1 MKLLSSCV
9 AVIVLLLTVNTP
21 TLTQTKVRVGVF
33 DSRAIAI
40 AYAQS
45 AAFQQQMQAFQAQ
58 GQKAKA
64 SNDAKLLAE
73 FEAKAQTQQA
83 LLHLQAFSI
92 GSVSEYLV
100 KYKDDVA
107 AVAKEAN
114 VSVIVSQ
121 FELAYQDPSV
131 ETVDVTEALVKK
143 INASPRLTAMLAGL
157 KTNKPLSMLEAL
169 GIKED

>member
-9 AVIVLLLTVNTP
+9 AVLVLLLIVNTP

-33 DSRAIAI
+33 DSRGIAI

-45 AAFQQQMQAFQAQ
+45 AAFQQQMQELRAQAE
-58 GQKAKA
+58 KAKA

-73 FEAKAQTQQA
+73 FEAKGQTQQV
-83 LLHLQAFSI
+83 LLHLQGFSI

-100 KYKDDVA
+100 NYKDAVA
-107 AVAKEAN
+107 AVAREAN

-131 ETVDVTEALVKK
+131 ETVDVTAALVKR
-143 INASPRLTAMLAGL
+143 INPSPRVTAMLADL

-169 GIKED
+169 RIKD